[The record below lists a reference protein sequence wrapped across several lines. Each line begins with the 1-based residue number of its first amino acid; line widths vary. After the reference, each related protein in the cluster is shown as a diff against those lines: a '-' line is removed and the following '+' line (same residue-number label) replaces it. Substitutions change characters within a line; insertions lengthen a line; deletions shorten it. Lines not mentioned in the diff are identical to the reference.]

1 MKRYAQLL
9 SVPFLHTGVL
19 CQTVVVL
26 RNFFLYLFIRDFLRK
41 RTSKDQ
47 YPSRRA
53 FMPFGRWF
61 YKTEQLTQPE
71 TISRN
76 FSILLLIRDFI

>member
-26 RNFFLYLFIRDFLRK
+26 RNFFLYLFIRDFPRK
-41 RTSKDQ
+41 KPVKNSTPVEGHLC
-47 YPSRRA
+47 PS
-53 FMPFGRWF
+53 G
-61 YKTEQLTQPE
+61 
-71 TISRN
+71 
-76 FSILLLIRDFI
+76 DGFITLNN